1 MRSTVLKI
9 VGVFGLLCLCPH
21 LLQAEP
27 LKAGPYALINANLFN
42 GVNNRISR
50 DVVVLVKDGLIE
62 RVADSKLQLPVG
74 YEVIDLEGNYLM
86 PGLFDVHTHISTLD
100 QAKRALDSGVTTV
113 RSASVPAFQDVAL
126 RELASSGRIAGPDM
140 VAAGVYVTPN
150 LEQSVLADP
159 RLADLIGGV
168 NSDDELR
175 KLVNIN
181 VSRGVDVIKTRG
193 TERAGL
199 PGTDPRQQVYTQRQL
214 QVIVDE
220 AARHNKPVMVHAHG
234 DEGALAAVLTGA
246 RSIEHGSYLSKKTLK
261 EMKKRGT
268 WLVPTYVTMDEMNEE
283 QYDHVLRLR
292 GRYMVPRLEK
302 VIQMA
307 HSQGVK
313 IATGADSYYD
323 NLTINRIS
331 VEVEQFVRLGLSNF
345 EALQTA
351 TVSSAELLQLDKVTG
366 RIAPGYQADM
376 ILLPANPL
384 QHIEALQDVL
394 MVMSNG
400 ILSLN
405 RIPFGVQDEAKYR
418 RAG

>member
-1 MRSTVLKI
+1 MKPTVSKI
-9 VGVFGLLCLCPH
+9 VGVFLLLGLIPN
-21 LLQAEP
+21 LLQAAP
-27 LKAGPYALINANLFN
+27 HKAGSYALINANLFN
-42 GVNNRISR
+42 GVNNKISH

-62 RVADSKLQLPVG
+62 LIGDSNTSLPSG
-74 YEVIDLEGNYLM
+74 YKVIDLEGNYLM

-126 RELASSGRIAGPDM
+126 RELAKSGRIAGPDM
-140 VAAGVYVTPN
+140 VAAGVYITPK
-150 LEQSVLADP
+150 LGETVLADP
-159 RLADLIGGV
+159 RLASLIGGV

-181 VSRGVDVIKTRG
+181 IDRGVDVIKTRG

-199 PGTDPRQQVYTQRQL
+199 PDTDPRQQVYSQRQL
-214 QVIVDE
+214 RVIVDE
-220 AARHNKPVMVHAHG
+220 AAQHNKSVMVHAHG
-234 DEGALAAVLTGA
+234 DEGARAAVLAGA
-246 RSIEHGSYLSKKTLK
+246 RSIEHGSYLSKETLK
-261 EMKKRGT
+261 EMAKRGT

-283 QYDHVLRLR
+283 EYDHVLRLR
-292 GRYMVPRLEK
+292 GRYMVPKLEK
-302 VIQMA
+302 VIRMA

-313 IATGADSYYD
+313 MATGADSYYD

-351 TVSSAELLQLDKVTG
+351 TVNSAELLELDKITG
-366 RIAPGYQADM
+366 RIEQGYQADM
-376 ILLPANPL
+376 ILVPANPL

-400 ILSLN
+400 ILSLQ
-405 RIPFGVQDEAKYR
+405 RIPFAVKDDRE
-418 RAG
+418 